1 MKTPEEY
8 IAECK
13 RAEDRGE
20 WGGPSLDVAASFAAG
35 ENVTVEWCADGTI
48 GIWSVAS
55 KRRITGGRLAI
66 IARELSADDI
76 YAGIQF

>member
-1 MKTPEEY
+1 MMNPEEY

-13 RAEDRGE
+13 RVEDRGE
-20 WGGPSLDVAASFAAG
+20 WGGDPLDVVASFAAG
-35 ENVTVEWCADGTI
+35 ENVTIEWCADGTI

-55 KRRITGGRLAI
+55 NRKITGGRLAI
-66 IARELSADDI
+66 IAKELSADDI